1 MRHRISKGTLHLVLP
16 SVLAVGHGALEPLAA
31 ETAAL
36 LYAGDDTAL
45 SHGTA
50 AALWGLTA
58 AAPPLVAITVIRRN
72 IRPHEQLRVHR
83 VQTLDAR
90 DVRIHQGFPVTAP
103 ARTIIDVT
111 GSSGADAGHRAL
123 NEARVRKLVSDQE
136 LEAAIARCPGRM
148 GTSRL
153 RKILKAEKGRGFTR
167 QEAERRLRALVT
179 AAGLP
184 PAEYNARLHGYELDA
199 LWRSA
204 GIVVEVD
211 GFAAHGQRA
220 AFERDRRKDQVLAA
234 AGYQVIRVTW
244 RQIEH
249 EPLAVVARIAQAM
262 ARSEGRLEVRAIDS
276 QPQ

>member
-1 MRHRISKGTLHLVLP
+1 
-16 SVLAVGHGALEPLAA
+16 VLAVGHGALEPLAA

-36 LYAGDDTAL
+36 LYAGDDTVL

-58 AAPPLVAITVIRRN
+58 APPLVAITVIRRH

-103 ARTIIDVT
+103 ARTIIDLT

-136 LEAAIARCPGRM
+136 LEAAIARCPGRK
-148 GTSRL
+148 GTALVRRL
-153 RKILKAEKGRGFTR
+153 LTTEHGRGFTR
-167 QEAERRLRALVT
+167 HEAERRLRALV
-179 AAGLP
+179 ADAQLP
-184 PAEYNARLHGYELDA
+184 PPELNRRLLGYEVDA

-204 GIVVEVD
+204 RIVVEVD
-211 GFAAHGQRA
+211 GFAAHGQRT

-244 RQIEH
+244 RQIED

-262 ARSEGRLEVRAIDS
+262 ARSAGRMEVRATGS